1 MQFDEPESG
10 VGHAS
15 NYLIKNLSKNS
26 VKKSDQKEKE
36 YSAYISNLGAICV
49 FNLMI

>member
-1 MQFDEPESG
+1 MNQKVVLDMLQITSLKTFS
-10 VGHAS
+10 
-15 NYLIKNLSKNS
+15 SKNS